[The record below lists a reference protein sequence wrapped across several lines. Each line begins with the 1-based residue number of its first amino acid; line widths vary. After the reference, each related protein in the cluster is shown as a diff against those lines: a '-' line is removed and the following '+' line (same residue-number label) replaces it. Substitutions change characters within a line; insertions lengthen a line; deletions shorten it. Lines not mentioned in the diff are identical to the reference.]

1 MTITLTQKEN
11 SELWAEAEMNSLQ
24 NSEPDEFVCQ
34 MPKLLGKGYVRE
46 IEVHSHLLLSISNYE
61 SHEDLLIKIPQSDHR
76 LQFNVLLSGKA
87 FDEYGGQLGEGYTL
101 ISGSGVQR
109 KMTLEIPK
117 SRYVGV
123 EIELPPDLLTTFFP
137 DEDGQIPRQLRLLA
151 KGQDWQTLIYPQITT
166 AIQGVAQQIV
176 SCPYKGM
183 MKRMYLQGKVIE
195 LMALQLGPI
204 FADHGGLH
212 YSPRLKPATIARIDY
227 AREILLSRLENP
239 PSIVELA
246 QLVGVSTT
254 TLKRGFTELFGT
266 TVFRYIT
273 DKRMEWA
280 EQLLRQGN
288 TTVAEIANKIGYSNP
303 GHFAAAFKCRFGITP
318 SQCLMSKKVL
328 LGS

>member
-24 NSEPDEFVCQ
+24 NSDPDEFICQ
-34 MPKLLGKGYVRE
+34 VPRQLGKGYMRE
-46 IEVHSHLLLSISNYE
+46 IEVH
-61 SHEDLLIKIPQSDHR
+61 
-76 LQFNVLLSGKA
+76 
-87 FDEYGGQLGEGYTL
+87 
-101 ISGSGVQR
+101 
-109 KMTLEIPK
+109 
-117 SRYVGV
+117 
-123 EIELPPDLLTTFFP
+123 
-137 DEDGQIPRQLRLLA
+137 
-151 KGQDWQTLIYPQITT
+151 
-166 AIQGVAQQIV
+166 
-176 SCPYKGM
+176 
-183 MKRMYLQGKVIE
+183 
-195 LMALQLGPI
+195 LGPI
-204 FADHGGLH
+204 FADQGGLH

-288 TTVAEIANKIGYSNP
+288 TSVAEIANKIGYSNP

-318 SQCLMSKKVL
+318 SQCLMGKKVL